1 MLAEQRSNGAPGGPD
16 GRFGIGGSAPLHL
29 LFPAT
34 ELSVRRALVSAGAAL
49 RGMGLEAD
57 TIGFAE
63 ILLAEVLNNV
73 VEHAYAGERRGS
85 IELEIIPGTAHLSF
99 RMQDWGAPM
108 PGLKLPEKKSHD
120 LTGPLEDLP
129 EGGFGWFMIHSL
141 TRNLLYTRDGER
153 NCLRFVMDHTPEAAL
168 D

>member
-1 MLAEQRSNGAPGGPD
+1 MLADSRDSAAFDTSGGRYAMRST
-16 GRFGIGGSAPLHL
+16 APLHL

-34 ELSVRRALVSAGAAL
+34 EMSVRRALVSAGAAL

-63 ILLAEVLNNV
+63 ILLAEVLNNI

-85 IELEIIPGTAHLSF
+85 IELEIIPGTAHLAF
-99 RMQDWGAPM
+99 RVQDWGAPM
-108 PGLKLPEKKSHD
+108 PGLSLPAGKSHD
-120 LTGPLEDLP
+120 LTGPLDDLP

-141 TRNLLYTRDGER
+141 TRNLLYSRDGER
-153 NCLRFVMDHTPEAAL
+153 NCLHFVMDHTPEASL